1 MKIFPNSF
9 KNCLTRRAAQALN
22 DLCNW
27 VNNFAQG
34 FGIKVYRLDKG
45 VAVGIN
51 QEDEELVKWIK
62 FVSASQGKEAPVDV
76 SASTSGNDQ
85 KLWDREMNKN
95 LQIYL
100 PSSVVTSYNGNPDV
114 TAIVMRQFTFSANG
128 TLLSVDKRSIKQI
141 YGQS

>member
-1 MKIFPNSF
+1 MTLFPTNL
-9 KNCLTRRAAQALN
+9 KNCFGKIAARTINRLSS
-22 DLCNW
+22 W

-34 FGIKVYRLDKG
+34 FGIKVERLENG
-45 VAVGIN
+45 VAVAIN
-51 QEDEELVKWIK
+51 QKDTALIDWIK
-62 FVSASQGKEAPVDV
+62 TVNASQGKEAPVDV
-76 SASTSGNDQ
+76 SASTSGDDQ

-100 PSSVVTSYNGNPDV
+100 PSSVVTSYNGNSDV